1 MRKMVNMTKN
11 NVFSIRYY
19 GDVFLY
25 IIYIAFGFGRRLS
38 LFKNSNKGG
47 C

>member
-1 MRKMVNMTKN
+1 MRKIANTTKN
-11 NVFSIRYY
+11 NVFSICYY

-38 LFKNSNKGG
+38 LFKNPNKGG